1 MKSTTR
7 SFLAITALCAGTA
20 YALPPP
26 KAQSYTATYKQVMKE
41 KEDGEEKTITEKM
54 TISVSKDR
62 SRWQRERDLFTTITD
77 KTADTVTTYGG
88 ALPPQ
93 TAVRAPSRP
102 AAGWE
107 FGYGNIASASVPPK
121 EGAKETIAGKS
132 CTVLEFDSEQFGK
145 PKLCVT
151 DEGVVARFFLD
162 DPDDDSVTTFEAE
175 TITMG
180 EPPADTFAVPKG
192 YNVESPNKKM

>member
-1 MKSTTR
+1 MKSPTG
-7 SFLAITALCAGTA
+7 SILAIAALCVGTA

-62 SRWQRERDLFTTITD
+62 SRWQRERDHFTTITD

-102 AAGWE
+102 AAAWE

-121 EGAKETIAGKS
+121 EGAKETIAGKP
-132 CTVLEFDSEQFGK
+132 CTVLEFDSEKYGK

-162 DPDDDSVTTFEAE
+162 DPDDGSVTTYEAE

-180 EPPADTFAVPKG
+180 EPPADTFEVPKG
-192 YNVESPNKKM
+192 YNVEAATKM

>member
-1 MKSTTR
+1 MMSITR
-7 SFLAITALCAGTA
+7 NILAIVAACAGTV

-26 KAQSYTATYKQVMKE
+26 TAQSYTATYKQVMKE
-41 KEDGEEKTITEKM
+41 KDDDGEDKTYTEKM
-54 TISVSKDR
+54 TISVSKDH

-77 KTADTVTTYGG
+77 KTSNTVTTYGG
-88 ALPPQ
+88 SLPPQ

-102 AAGWE
+102 AASWE

-132 CTVLEFDSEQFGK
+132 CTVLEFDSKQYGK

-151 DEGVVARFFLD
+151 DEGVVARFLLD
-162 DPDDDSVTTFEAE
+162 DPDDGSVTTYEAE
-175 TITMG
+175 TITVG
-180 EPPADTFAVPKG
+180 EPPADTFAVPTG
-192 YNVESPNKKM
+192 YNVETPSKR